1 MKHKVIWCFSIIS
14 IIAMF
19 IIGIYTIRTFVFPTK
34 YLKQVLIYSN
44 KYNLDPY
51 LILAIINT
59 ESNFNKEATS
69 IKNAKGLMQITDS
82 TAKEVNEVTN
92 STSDINDT
100 SLYNEDINIEI
111 GCKYFAS
118 LISRYNGNYYLAICA
133 YNAGIGNV
141 NSWLNDNRVSSSLD
155 TTDIKLPFD
164 ETTKYLK
171 KVIVNYDL
179 YKKIYPSFS

>member
-82 TAKEVNEVTN
+82 TAN
-92 STSDINDT
+92 
-100 SLYNEDINIEI
+100 
-111 GCKYFAS
+111 
-118 LISRYNGNYYLAICA
+118 
-133 YNAGIGNV
+133 
-141 NSWLNDNRVSSSLD
+141 
-155 TTDIKLPFD
+155 
-164 ETTKYLK
+164 
-171 KVIVNYDL
+171 
-179 YKKIYPSFS
+179 